1 MIRIGI
7 DTGGTFTD
15 LVAFAPDGGSLA
27 FHKVVSTPD
36 DPARG
41 IIRGLREIVDR
52 IGARAGEIELLVH
65 GTTVATNA
73 VLQRAGAR
81 VALITTAGFRDVLQI
96 QRQDRPRLYDL
107 RGRRARPLVPRALRY
122 ELRERVRFDGSV
134 QTPLDRAQ
142 LAGLIDALRRERVD
156 AVAVGLLHSYA
167 NPAHEQ
173 AVGRALA
180 ERLPEAA
187 VCLSHELAGEQG
199 EYERFSTCAM
209 NAFVQPVIARYLG
222 RLERSLAAHGAAA
235 PLFIMKSSGGVTS
248 ALAAA
253 RRAVETVLSGPA
265 GGIVAG
271 AAVARADADYR
282 NLITADMGGTS
293 FDVGVVQEGFA
304 RDTEMGG
311 LAISVPM
318 LDIHSIGAGG
328 GSIGWIDAGGALRVG
343 PHSAGARPGPA
354 CYGLGGAEPTVT
366 DANLALGRLGAESLL
381 GGGMAVDPEAARRA
395 LHDRLAAPLRI
406 TVEAAAEGMI
416 RVVNAAMTA
425 AIRKLTVER
434 GHDPRAFALCP
445 FGGAGPLHGAELAA
459 ELGIGRTI
467 VPLAPG
473 VNSALGLLMTN
484 LREDRIAT
492 FVRRLDRTAAP
503 ELERLF
509 AQLEKAARAGL
520 RQPAAGAGGLR
531 LTRSL
536 GQRYLG
542 QRYELPVA
550 VEPGPLQPD
559 RIAEQFHAEHERTYG
574 YARREHPVEVHSAW
588 VSAEVDLQPLR
599 LPPAP
604 RANGRPEPAALRQVH
619 FAGRSYET
627 PVFRRGALAA
637 GAALTGPAIIEQLDA
652 TTALWPGQ
660 RLQVDRYGQLLLG
673 PPEPAAP
680 PENAS

>member
-15 LVAFAPDGGSLA
+15 LVLFTPASGSLA
-27 FHKVVSTPD
+27 FHKVASTPD

-41 IIRGLREIVDR
+41 IIRGIREIVDR
-52 IGARAGEIELLVH
+52 IGARAEELELLVH

-134 QTPLDRAQ
+134 QTPLDRGQ
-142 LAGLIDALRRERVD
+142 LDGLVDALRRERVE

-167 NPAHEQ
+167 NPAHERE
-173 AVGRALA
+173 VGRVLA
-180 ERLPEAA
+180 ERMPETAL
-187 VCLSHELAGEQG
+187 CLSHELAAEQG

-209 NAFVQPVIARYLG
+209 NAFVQPVVGRYLG
-222 RLERSLAAHGAAA
+222 RLEQGLAAHGVAA
-235 PLFIMKSSGGVTS
+235 PLFIMKSSGGVMS
-248 ALAAA
+248 AQAAA

-265 GGIVAG
+265 GGVVAG
-271 AAVARADADYR
+271 AAIARAEAGCR

-293 FDVGVVQEGFA
+293 FDVGVVQEGSVGFA

-318 LDIHSIGAGG
+318 LDIHSVGAGG

-354 CYGLGGAEPTVT
+354 CYGLGGTEPTVT
-366 DANLALGRLGAESLL
+366 DANLVLGRLGAASLL
-381 GGGMAVDPEAARRA
+381 GGGMTVDPEAARRA
-395 LHDRLAAPLRI
+395 LHDRLAGPLRI
-406 TVEAAAEGMI
+406 SVEAAAEGMI

-425 AIRKLTVER
+425 AMRKLTVER
-434 GHDPRAFALCP
+434 GHDPREFALCP

-459 ELGIGRTI
+459 ELGIGRTV

-473 VNSALGLLMTN
+473 VNSAIGLLMAD
-484 LREDRIAT
+484 LREDRTAT
-492 FVRRLDRTAAP
+492 FVRRLDRTTAT
-503 ELERLF
+503 ELERVF
-509 AQLEKAARAGL
+509 TELEESARERL
-520 RQPAAGAGGLR
+520 RLSANGAGELR
-531 LTRSL
+531 LSRAL

-550 VEPGPLQPD
+550 VESGPLDLD
-559 RIAEQFHAEHERTYG
+559 RIAERFHAEHERTYG
-574 YARREHPVEVHSAW
+574 YARADHPVEVHSAW
-588 VSAEVDLQPLR
+588 VAAEVDLQPLR

-604 RANGRPEPAALRQVH
+604 RASGHPEPAAVRRVH
-619 FAGRSYET
+619 FAGQGCQT
-627 PVFRRGALAA
+627 PVFPRDALGA
-637 GAALTGPAIIEQLDA
+637 GTTLTGPAIIEQLDA

-660 RLQVDRYGQLLLG
+660 RLEVDRHGQLLLG
-673 PPEPAAP
+673 PLEG
-680 PENAS
+680 AS